1 MGDPEEMTQAEE
13 EPKGGKGKLLIIILV
28 VLFLIVG
35 MVITFLML
43 KQGEAEDSAY
53 DVEEQSTKD
62 TMMVPLPEFT
72 VNLPPDA
79 TNIMNVEIT
88 LEISARDDH
97 SLQEAKKELASLSDE
112 NAATTKYP
120 LIREAIA
127 NVLQS
132 KTRTEYISEVG
143 RKKIKTEIQN
153 ELNKRGPGAISLE
166 MCKIERVIFSTP
178 PLIQ

>member
-1 MGDPEEMTQAEE
+1 MGDPEETTQAEE
-13 EPKGGKGKLLIIILV
+13 EPKRGKGKLLIIILV

-35 MVITFLML
+35 MVIAFLML
-43 KQGEAEDSAY
+43 KQGGDQESVYTGEQESAK
-53 DVEEQSTKD
+53 ETI
-62 TMMVPLPEFT
+62 MVPLPEFT

-79 TNIMNVEIT
+79 TYIMNVQIT
-88 LEISARDDH
+88 LEISARGDYG
-97 SLQEAKKELASLSDE
+97 LKEAKDELAPLADD
-112 NAATTKYP
+112 NAETTKYP

-132 KTRTEYISEVG
+132 KTRTEYISDVG
-143 RKKIKTEIQN
+143 RRKIKTEIQN

-166 MCKIERVIFSTP
+166 RCKVERVIFSSP